1 MIYGG
6 VKLCTYLLP
15 LNSRRREMVVSVAL
29 VTQLRELFLLFFC
42 LFRTEYW
49 NKCVGCRLWLLITY
63 PRNVDPARWA
73 SVSGD
78 TMLVDPLLEQ

>member
-29 VTQLRELFLLFFC
+29 VTQLRELFLLVFV
-42 LFRTEYW
+42 Y
-49 NKCVGCRLWLLITY
+49 
-63 PRNVDPARWA
+63 
-73 SVSGD
+73 
-78 TMLVDPLLEQ
+78 LEQNTGINVLAVDCGC